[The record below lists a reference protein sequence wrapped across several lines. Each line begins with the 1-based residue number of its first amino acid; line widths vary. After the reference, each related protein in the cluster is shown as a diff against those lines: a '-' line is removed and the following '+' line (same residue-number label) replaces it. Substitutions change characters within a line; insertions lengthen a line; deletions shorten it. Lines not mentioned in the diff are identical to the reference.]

1 MMDSVHRAL
10 ANLSNE
16 FLHTTCEYSPHT
28 AVWMGFHEYDGRV
41 PDLSRLALETRAAD
55 LRRFLEAIDR
65 IDPADLGDRAWL
77 DHQVLR
83 HQAAFELFA
92 LEDWR
97 KWASDPFFYLEPL
110 DASNYVL
117 RSYAPLPQRVEG
129 LIAHLTGFPTIF
141 DAMRENLTQVAGPV
155 LRTSL
160 RLLKGMVE
168 FLGTDLPRAVAVLE
182 DDALRERF
190 EAVNR
195 TAIRRTEDMVD
206 WMEDDLGPRATADFA
221 LGPERFGLMLRW
233 GEAVD
238 VPLDRLR
245 EVAAADLRRNQAA
258 YMETAAAIAP
268 GEDPRQVAA
277 EGLRDY
283 PAPEDLVAETRR
295 IVNDL
300 RRYVIESGIVSV
312 PAGEDCIVAETPSF
326 LRFAFAMMYP
336 AGPFERD
343 AQEAYFY
350 VTPPQAE
357 WSAQK
362 TEEWMTQFA
371 YHSLRGIAVH
381 EAWPGHHLHAL
392 HMRNAPSKI
401 TQAFGAY
408 ASYEAWAH
416 YCEEMML
423 EIGWRAGDPWA
434 RLGQLGEALVRN
446 VRFVCALG
454 LHTEGMTV
462 DEATER
468 FVEDAFMAPAT
479 AGEEARRGAGDPQYL
494 NYTLGKLMLL
504 KLREDVRTRQGEGF
518 DLRGFH
524 DRFLSYGA
532 PPVPLVRELMLGRG
546 DREIL

>member
-1 MMDSVHRAL
+1 MAGSLHRAL
-10 ANLSNE
+10 ADLSSE
-16 FLHTTCEYSPHT
+16 FLHATCEFHPHT
-28 AVWMGFHEYDGRV
+28 AVWMGFHEYDGQV
-41 PDLSRLALETRAAD
+41 PDLSRPALETRTAD
-55 LRRFLEAIDR
+55 LRRFLEALDR

-83 HQAAFELFA
+83 HQAAFEVFA
-92 LEDWR
+92 LEGWQ
-97 KWASDPFFYLEPL
+97 KWACDPFFYLEPV

-117 RSYAPLPQRVEG
+117 RSYAPLAQRVEG
-129 LIAHLTGFPTIF
+129 LISHLTGFPVIF
-141 DAMRENLTQVAGPV
+141 DAMRENLTQVPAPV
-155 LRTSL
+155 LKTSL
-160 RLLKGMVE
+160 RLMRGMVE
-168 FLGTDLPRAVAVLE
+168 FLATDLPQAVADLE

-190 EAVNR
+190 EEVNR
-195 TAIRRTEDMVD
+195 EAVRRTEGVVD
-206 WMEDDLGPRATADFA
+206 WMENDLAPRATADFA
-221 LGPERFGLMLRW
+221 LGPERFGLMLHW

-238 VPLDRLR
+238 VPLDHLR
-245 EVAAADLRRNQAA
+245 EVADADLRRNQTA
-258 YMETAAAIAP
+258 YRETAAAIAP
-268 GEDPRQVAA
+268 GKDPREVAA
-277 EGLRDY
+277 EGLRDH
-283 PAPEDLVAETRR
+283 PAPEALVAETRQ
-295 IVNDL
+295 IATDL
-300 RRYVIESGIVSV
+300 RRYVIDSGIVSV

-336 AGPFERD
+336 PGPFEGKAR
-343 AQEAYFY
+343 EAYFY
-350 VTPPQAE
+350 VTPPQTG
-357 WSAQK
+357 WSAEK

-381 EAWPGHHLHAL
+381 EAWPGHHLHVL

-408 ASYEAWAH
+408 SSYEAWAH

-423 EIGWRAGDPWA
+423 EVGWRAGDPWA

-462 DEATER
+462 AEAQER

-479 AGEEARRGAGDPQYL
+479 AAEEARRGAGDPQYL

-504 KLREDVRTRQGEGF
+504 KLREDVRARQGDHF
-518 DLRGFH
+518 DLRAFH